1 MVRGEQTQD
10 DRLDVLEDAAMLKDI
25 GLRYAIVGHSERR
38 QYQGESDQTVALK
51 AKAALAAGI
60 TPIVCVGETL
70 AEREAGK
77 TEEVCARQIDAV
89 LKTQGAAAF
98 EGVLN
103 ELENGMS
110 AVDAAELV
118 RNQVLS
124 QYKNLK

>member
-1 MVRGEQTQD
+1 M
-10 DRLDVLEDAAMLKDI
+10 
-25 GLRYAIVGHSERR
+25 
-38 QYQGESDQTVALK
+38 TVYDP
-51 AKAALAAGI
+51 GI
-60 TPIVCVGETL
+60 
-70 AEREAGK
+70 
-77 TEEVCARQIDAV
+77 
-89 LKTQGAAAF
+89 AAAF